1 MPTWL
6 IKLFHSLGRKQA
18 AKVTPKRE
26 GITQIPTQID
36 AEGTGASF
44 YTMLREAGFSDEALT
59 KLIKSEQDIIR
70 LVNKV
75 ESMGNQRRKIKK
87 GVEELAE
94 KPPFQGFTPT
104 IVKDKTLFKDSP
116 ERIAKM
122 KADNKAAIKRL
133 KEKTTKNVE
142 PIVKSLDDDV
152 ATAQI
157 NKLKQDFDFSDRKQ
171 VLQLFDDIDAGKA
184 FGSFDEVQK
193 KELRDMIS
201 TMYTKKPDFASGGIA
216 GQLHLNRPGYSSGAL
231 VKLLNLFKGVGKK
244 GTGKYVPYSKDYRV
258 DMKKLMKGDKPIKL
272 FSGQTKRA
280 SNMMESFKKDAEFFK
295 TTPEKIAKG
304 KFKDQWFTPY
314 RDYAEA
320 FYNPSDL
327 TATMRTVELTPKEI
341 AMAKRYVKKMNKLD
355 TYSRKKM
362 LGLEDPPKI
371 NLTLDDNTV
380 IIPRIKLKKLKKE
393 GRLKTDYRIPEKI
406 KAKLGITSKK
416 DLQYKQGGRI
426 GYAQGTTKPGER
438 YYLPTKGKEWL
449 HAMPEIDP
457 YKKFFRR
464 KNKLMKF
471 KDSKGLAEILGV

>member
-116 ERIAKM
+116 ERIAKI
-122 KADNKAAIKRL
+122 KADNKAAAERL
-133 KEKTTKNVE
+133 RNKKKTVE
-142 PIVKSLDDDV
+142 
-152 ATAQI
+152 
-157 NKLKQDFDFSDRKQ
+157 
-171 VLQLFDDIDAGKA
+171 
-184 FGSFDEVQK
+184 
-193 KELRDMIS
+193 ELRDEG
-201 TMYTKKPDFASGGIA
+201 DFDPGGMASGGIA
-216 GQLHLNRPGYSSGAL
+216 GQLHMNRPGYSSGAL

-258 DMKKLMKGDKPIKL
+258 DMKKLMQGDDPIKL
-272 FSGQTKRA
+272 FSGQSKRQT
-280 SNMMESFKKDAEFFK
+280 NTMKSFKEHAKLFK